1 MVLLPQIVAVDGVV
15 AADED
20 AAVDYGVEHAGAVAG
35 GVGVWRKLFGA
46 VVYMAILVVP
56 CLPSTT
62 LKRRSWA
69 MRR

>member
-20 AAVDYGVEHAGAVAG
+20 AAVDYGVEHAGALAG
-35 GVGVWRKLFGA
+35 GVGVWWKLFGA
-46 VVYMAILVVP
+46 VVYMAILVV

-62 LKRRSWA
+62 LKRRS
-69 MRR
+69 

>member
-1 MVLLPQIVAVDGVV
+1 M

-20 AAVDYGVEHAGAVAG
+20 AAVDYGVEHAGALAG
-35 GVGVWRKLFGA
+35 GVGVWWKLFGA

-62 LKRRSWA
+62 LKRRS
-69 MRR
+69 